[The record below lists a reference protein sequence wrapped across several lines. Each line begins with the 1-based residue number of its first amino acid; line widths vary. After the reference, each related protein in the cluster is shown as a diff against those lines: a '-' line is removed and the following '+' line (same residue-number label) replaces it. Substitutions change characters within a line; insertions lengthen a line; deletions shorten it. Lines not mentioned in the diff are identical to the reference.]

1 MYKQSSAFE
10 QAILDIKRDSDQLAA
25 YSTALVDSGWCRASA
40 VAPEGQNTLSNR
52 PNGVFDSFPP
62 FSGPLAHVGLSVYTV
77 LSGQII
83 PPGTTHN
90 RIGFQHNMGI
100 TPTKIS
106 LLAGLIL
113 PDHTDIS
120 AASVSHSP
128 QLYYDGAQGQYV
140 GYTVI
145 KNDPNV
151 LTLAVAP
158 WVAYNEFINQQP
170 NSTGWYA
177 MDYLNLYVRVILFP

>member
-1 MYKQSSAFE
+1 MAINNNLD
-10 QAILDIKRDSDQLAA
+10 QALLDIKRDQDQISA
-25 YSTALVDSGWCRASA
+25 YTTALVDSGWCRASA
-40 VAPEGQNTLSNR
+40 VASEPRNTLSNR
-52 PNGVFDSFPP
+52 PSGAFDTFAP
-62 FSGPLAHVGLSVYTV
+62 FSAPRAHVGLSIYTV
-77 LSGQII
+77 LSSQIV

-90 RIGFQHNMGI
+90 RIGFQHNLGI
-100 TPTKIS
+100 QPTKIS

-113 PDHTDIS
+113 PNGADIS
-120 AASVSHSP
+120 FASVSHAP

-140 GYTVI
+140 GYTVV
-145 KNDPNV
+145 KNDHNI